1 MGEATCFVDDQGM
14 LPLHLALRNEEVD
27 DEVVKCLVKGNPR
40 GLLVK
45 DNKGRIP
52 VEMKGGSTL
61 KWLEL
66 MYLERDDKDSQK
78 IENKSAPNP
87 VNEDTNRLTVLEDKL
102 RRISDLKELKEQQE
116 NKLKTFYEQRL
127 TDLKTELDKKNDL
140 ISEATQQIGLQTEY
154 LTKHQEMEDERVPE
168 LDKIMSRVHELQ
180 DQLKLQND
188 LIFKQE
194 DQFAKQKEQIE
205 MLKSENESLKL
216 ELTEPKQMKLGQE
229 KQQELITINKTREA
243 QINLLGTEI
252 IQLREDNEKLKKEA
266 AEIIQIKEENEK
278 LKKAVIKEPM
288 LSEELKT
295 KENTDLVELCKSRES
310 QLNLLRDE
318 IVQLKKINVTTK
330 ELCAEKDLL
339 ISKLKTLNETKSPE
353 FKLRTNHNQASL
365 LDNTLDEK
373 EKINEQEVEVIEK
386 EDNVQCNTEI
396 HHIEQEKK
404 IIIMKQV
411 AQEQKTVIIKQ
422 EKTETIDIEFLKTDQ
437 HEEKK
442 ETMKYEPI
450 ATSFSLD
457 SKGAHDSK
465 RDDFLKL
472 ISDLD
477 CFSIR
482 VSQCH
487 SVDYKKATRT
497 LKVVSENANK
507 LMISFARKAFEVTEQ
522 VGKFARKK
530 VSSLKLLIDEKGG
543 VVACV
548 TEADYAKIVKC
559 DG

>member
-45 DNKGRIP
+45 DNKGRLP

-127 TDLKTELDKKNDL
+127 TDLKTELDKK
-140 ISEATQQIGLQTEY
+140 
-154 LTKHQEMEDERVPE
+154 
-168 LDKIMSRVHELQ
+168 MSRVRELQ

-229 KQQELITINKTREA
+229 KQQELITINETREA

-288 LSEELKT
+288 LSEELKP
-295 KENTDLVELCKSRES
+295 KE
-310 QLNLLRDE
+310 
-318 IVQLKKINVTTK
+318 
-330 ELCAEKDLL
+330 
-339 ISKLKTLNETKSPE
+339 
-353 FKLRTNHNQASL
+353 
-365 LDNTLDEK
+365 
-373 EKINEQEVEVIEK
+373 
-386 EDNVQCNTEI
+386 
-396 HHIEQEKK
+396 
-404 IIIMKQV
+404 
-411 AQEQKTVIIKQ
+411 
-422 EKTETIDIEFLKTDQ
+422 
-437 HEEKK
+437 
-442 ETMKYEPI
+442 
-450 ATSFSLD
+450 
-457 SKGAHDSK
+457 
-465 RDDFLKL
+465 
-472 ISDLD
+472 
-477 CFSIR
+477 
-482 VSQCH
+482 
-487 SVDYKKATRT
+487 
-497 LKVVSENANK
+497 
-507 LMISFARKAFEVTEQ
+507 
-522 VGKFARKK
+522 
-530 VSSLKLLIDEKGG
+530 
-543 VVACV
+543 
-548 TEADYAKIVKC
+548 
-559 DG
+559 